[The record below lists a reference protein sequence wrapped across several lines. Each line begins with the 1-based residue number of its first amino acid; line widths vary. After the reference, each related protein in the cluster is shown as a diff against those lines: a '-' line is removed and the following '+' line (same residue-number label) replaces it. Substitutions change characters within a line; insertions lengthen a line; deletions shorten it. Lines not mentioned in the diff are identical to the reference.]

1 MSTAVDFGVIERDSA
16 RAPLAEVV
24 EYLQEHLGSRVV
36 AYLAGL
42 QNTQMLARWKGG
54 TAPQSLTKQRLR
66 SAYHAGRMLV
76 EAFDDETAEAWFFG
90 SNSKLDD
97 RAPAHVLRA
106 ARSFDDLTLVV
117 PAAKAFT
124 RAPE

>member
-1 MSTAVDFGVIERDSA
+1 VANTIDFAVIERASA
-16 RAPLAEVV
+16 TTPLPEVV
-24 EYLQEHLGSRVV
+24 EYLQEHLGG
-36 AYLAGL
+36 AALGYLAGL
-42 QNTQMLARWKGG
+42 SDTQMLRRWRDG
-54 TAPQSLTKQRLR
+54 ASPQPIAKQRLR
-66 SAYHAGRMLV
+66 SAYHATRMLV

-97 RAPAHVLRA
+97 EAPVRVLRTA
-106 ARSFDDLTLVV
+106 QSVDDLRLIV

>member
-1 MSTAVDFGVIERDSA
+1 MPNTVDFAVIERASVTT
-16 RAPLAEVV
+16 PLPGVV
-24 EYLQEHLGSRVV
+24 EYLQEHLGSAVV

-42 QNTQMLARWKGG
+42 GDTQMLRRWKDG
-54 TAPQSLTKQRLR
+54 TSPQTMAKQRLR
-66 SAYHAGRMLV
+66 SAYHATRMLV

-97 RAPAHVLRA
+97 EAPVRVLRTA
-106 ARSFDDLTLVV
+106 QSVDDLGLVV

>member
-1 MSTAVDFGVIERDSA
+1 MPPVLDVEAIERDSTA
-16 RAPLAEVV
+16 APISDVV
-24 EYLQEHLGSRVV
+24 AYLQEHLGAPSV

-42 QNTQMLARWKGG
+42 KDTQMLRRWKDG
-54 TAPQSLTKQRLR
+54 TDPQSLTKRRLR
-66 SAYHAGRMLV
+66 CAYQATRMLV
-76 EAFDDETAEAWFFG
+76 ESFDDETADAWFFG

-97 RAPAHVLRA
+97 EAPARVLRL
-106 ARSFDDLTLVV
+106 ARSFDDMRLIV

>member
-1 MSTAVDFGVIERDSA
+1 MPPVLDVEAIERDSA
-16 RAPLAEVV
+16 TAGIPEVV
-24 EYLQEHLGSRVV
+24 TYLQEHLGGAVV

-42 QNTQMLARWKGG
+42 EDSQMLRRWKEG
-54 TAPQSLTKQRLR
+54 AKPNAVNKRRLR
-66 SAYHAGRMLV
+66 CAYQATRMLV
-76 EAFDDETAEAWFFG
+76 ETFDDETAEAWFFG

-97 RAPAHVLRA
+97 DAPARVLRLA
-106 ARSFDDLTLVV
+106 QAFDDMRLIV

>member
-1 MSTAVDFGVIERDSA
+1 MPPVLDVEAIERESA
-16 RAPLAEVV
+16 RAAISDVV
-24 EYLQEHLGSRVV
+24 EYLQDHLGSMTV

-42 QNTQMLARWKGG
+42 KNTQMLRRWKGG
-54 TAPQSLTKQRLR
+54 SEPQQLVKLRLR
-66 SAYHAGRMLV
+66 SAYQSTRMLV
-76 EAFDDETAEAWFFG
+76 ETFDDETAEAWFFG

-97 RAPAHVLRA
+97 EAPARVLRVA
-106 ARSFDDLTLVV
+106 QSFDEMRLIV